1 MKKTYSIKEDSKQNR
16 KRCASLQSGFLLL
29 GFRRQSAA
37 PGGLQLNNIWRNV
50 DCNEVSGEIKMNVDL
65 QAYVYVQLSVGG

>member
-16 KRCASLQSGFLLL
+16 KRSASLQSGFLLL

-37 PGGLQLNNIWRNV
+37 PGGLQLYNI
-50 DCNEVSGEIKMNVDL
+50 
-65 QAYVYVQLSVGG
+65 